1 LRIGGFSSDR
11 LIFQTTLDLSQ
22 ASDFRVLFNF
32 GYTHF
37 RRDFRVFFFRRKIY
51 YPSVSA
57 VIYAAKN
64 FGGEK
69 NKQPDPNK
77 SL

>member
-1 LRIGGFSSDR
+1 MI
-11 LIFQTTLDLSQ
+11 QT
-22 ASDFRVLFNF
+22 SDFRVLLNF
-32 GYTHF
+32 GYTYPSCRYDIRF
-37 RRDFRVFFFRRKIY
+37 SFSGGKIY

-69 NKQPDPNK
+69 E
-77 SL
+77 